1 VQWLFR
7 KFLDIHWISNGYPD
21 NYPDNPLSGP
31 FTSLLWTI
39 ALDQDRSFSKIKKAI
54 EGGNKRFPP
63 KLKLQVTIA
72 ECSLDEKGRPRFRER
87 LWAPDYEPLRT
98 RIIQD
103 THDSIVTGH
112 PGRDLLVSILSR
124 RFYWPGLSQD
134 VRRFVRNC
142 DGCGSKKPW
151 RERK

>member
-1 VQWLFR
+1 MRSLGES
-7 KFLDIHWISNGYPD
+7 KIS
-21 NYPDNPLSGP
+21 
-31 FTSLLWTI
+31 LWTT
-39 ALDQDRSFSKIKKAI
+39 ALEQDKSFKEIRDAI
-54 EGGNKRFPP
+54 ERGDRRLPP
-63 KLKLQVTIA
+63 QLKLQVTMA

-87 LWAPDYEPLRT
+87 LWAPEYEPLRT

-103 THDSIVTGH
+103 TDDSAVTGH

-124 RFYWPGLSQD
+124 RFYWPGLSQE

-151 RERK
+151 RERKWGLLKPLPVPETVILLD